1 MIIASHHFSTVK
13 DKTLENYQ
21 VEQITSKDT
30 YPFLLEIHYARRIP
44 SISFAFGL
52 FRNDELVGVCTF
64 GTSASSTLAKGVCGP
79 DWQKSVIELNR
90 LCLKNNLKNEASFL
104 VGSSLRLLPK
114 PKIVVSYADTT
125 QNHEGIVY
133 QATNFFYTGLSAKF
147 RDPKVKGLE
156 HQHHATYA
164 KGLSN
169 KQVVEKYGSENV
181 YFIDRPRK
189 HRYII
194 FIGSRTDK
202 KELEKALRYKKQPY
216 PNTIKDTE

>member
-1 MIIASHHFSTVK
+1 M
-13 DKTLENYQ
+13 
-21 VEQITSKDT
+21 
-30 YPFLLEIHYARRIP
+30 
-44 SISFAFGL
+44 
-52 FRNDELVGVCTF
+52 
-64 GTSASSTLAKGVCGP
+64 
-79 DWQKSVIELNR
+79 
-90 LCLKNNLKNEASFL
+90 
-104 VGSSLRLLPK
+104 
-114 PKIVVSYADTT
+114 
-125 QNHEGIVY
+125 
-133 QATNFFYTGLSAKF
+133 
-147 RDPKVKGLE
+147 KGLE